1 MHSERNT
8 QLRQLR
14 NICDSIRKQMNNGR
28 LTGAVS
34 VDMSKVFGTSGHS
47 VLLQK
52 ILKSWSER

>member
-1 MHSERNT
+1 
-8 QLRQLR
+8 
-14 NICDSIRKQMNNGR
+14 MNNGR
-28 LTGAVS
+28 LAGAVS